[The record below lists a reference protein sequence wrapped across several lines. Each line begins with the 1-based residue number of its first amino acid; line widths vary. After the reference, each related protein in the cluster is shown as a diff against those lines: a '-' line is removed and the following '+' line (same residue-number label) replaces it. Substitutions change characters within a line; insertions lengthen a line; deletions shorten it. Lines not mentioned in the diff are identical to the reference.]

1 MVIGQ
6 GDVAWVDL
14 PPPSRSEPAGR
25 RPVVVLQHDRF
36 NATLIATV
44 VVVAITSQLK
54 YAALPGNVR
63 LRRGEAGLPKAS
75 VVNVTQIS
83 TIDRSRVT
91 GRIGRLTLARLAE
104 VWEGI
109 RLVLEP
115 GANPHV
121 DR

>member
-14 PPPSRSEPAGR
+14 PPSSGSEPAGR

-36 NATLIATV
+36 NATRLATV

-54 YAALPGNVR
+54 YEALPGNVR

-83 TIDRSRVT
+83 TIDRSRVV
-91 GRIGRLTLARLAE
+91 GRIGRLSLARLAE
-104 VWEGI
+104 VWKGI

-115 GANPHV
+115 GSNPHF